1 MELPKADLGRRFVAA
16 VIDGVIAGIL
26 SSIIPFV
33 GFILGAAYTLTKD
46 AIVFEL
52 LKNNDFKNK
61 SIGKKLMNLEV
72 ALVEGE
78 GQGRSKGYV
87 DWMVSV
93 RRNIPLAIGT
103 IIMIIPVI
111 GWIVGAIVG
120 ALLGIIEIILVFT
133 QPGARRIGDKIGNT
147 QVIDYVPAA
156 ATAGQDNVEPPP
168 SI

>member
-1 MELPKADLGRRFVAA
+1 MKEFPKANLGRRFVAA

-46 AIVFEL
+46 AIIFEL
-52 LKNNDFKNK
+52 LKNNDFRNK

-78 GQGRSKGYV
+78 GHV
-87 DWMVSV
+87 DWMISV

-103 IIMIIPVI
+103 VIMVIPII
-111 GWIVGAIVG
+111 GWVVGAIV
-120 ALLGIIEIILVFT
+120 AAVLGIIEIIFVLT
-133 QPGARRIGDKIGNT
+133 QPDGRRLGDKFGQT
-147 QVIDYVPAA
+147 QVVDFVPAV
-156 ATAGQDNVEPPP
+156 TFTEQDTPKD
-168 SI
+168 S

>member
-1 MELPKADLGRRFVAA
+1 MRDLAKADLGRRFVAA

-52 LKNNDFKNK
+52 LKNNDFRNK

-78 GQGRSKGYV
+78 GHV
-87 DWMVSV
+87 DWMISV

-103 IIMIIPVI
+103 VIMIIPVI

-120 ALLGIIEIILVFT
+120 AILGIIELILILT
-133 QPGARRIGDKIGNT
+133 DPSGRRLGDKLGKT
-147 QVIDYVPAA
+147 QVIDFVPVS
-156 ATAGQDNVEPPP
+156 AGPGRDTPQA
-168 SI
+168 